1 MLGSTPVIFFTVFFN
16 HLYTFF
22 NKFRILKLANPLRE
36 KTVSSTTIKPRLK
49 RRNPKPQND
58 FLLGIAKATGGTIIG
73 LTLLTSSIVAGG
85 LVGLAISFRNLPDV
99 RVLKNYQPAETSY
112 IYDIKG
118 MLLASFHGEEH
129 RKTVPLD
136 EISPNLKRAVLAIED
151 SNFYT
156 HNGINPNSIV
166 RATLK
171 NYQSGSVVEGA
182 STLTMQL
189 VKNVFLNHERTI
201 TRKLA
206 EAVLAIRV
214 EQVFSK
220 EEILDMYLNNIYWG
234 HNNYGVQTAAES
246 YFSKSASELTLAEAA
261 TMAGIIQAPEVYS
274 PFNNYEITKE
284 RQAIVLN
291 RMRDLGWIT
300 TEEAE
305 AAKKE
310 PLFVGKP
317 QAWQTSKLP
326 YVTDAVKDELIKHF
340 GKDTIT
346 KGGIRVQTTI
356 DYDLQLQAEAI
367 VQKAHRNLRRWGVR
381 ADQVAL
387 VAIDP
392 RTHYVKAVVGGI
404 DYDKSQFNR
413 VLQSRRQPGSAFKP
427 FVYYTAFATGK
438 YTPYSSIPNYSK
450 GYRDGSGIYRPQN
463 YGGSHGG
470 GDVTIN
476 NALAQSLNIPAVV
489 LGQRIGLD
497 KVIEVCR
504 TLGIESPLQ
513 PVVSLPLGP
522 IGVTPMEMA
531 GAYATFANN
540 GWQSETTMIVQVADS
555 SGNILLDNTPQPK
568 LVLNE
573 WATASL
579 TNVLQGVING
589 GTASSADIG
598 RPAAGKTG
606 TTSSEKDVWFV
617 GYVPQL
623 STAVWIG
630 NDDFNRSLGSGVTG
644 GGYAAPIWKQF
655 MLTALKNEPVKY
667 FPAVSQF
674 QRPKP

>member
-1 MLGSTPVIFFTVFFN
+1 M
-16 HLYTFF
+16 
-22 NKFRILKLANPLRE
+22 
-36 KTVSSTTIKPRLK
+36 SSTTIKTKIK
-49 RRNPKPQND
+49 RKKPQPQKN
-58 FLLGIAKATGGTIIG
+58 FLAGVAKATGGTIIG
-73 LTLLTSSIVAGG
+73 LTLLTSSVIAGG

-99 RVLKNYQPAETSY
+99 RVLKNYTPAQTSY
-112 IYDIKG
+112 IYDVKG

-129 RKTVPLD
+129 RKSVPLN

-151 SNFYT
+151 SSFYT
-156 HNGINPNSIV
+156 HSGINPNSIA
-166 RATLK
+166 RATLV
-171 NYQSGSVVEGA
+171 NYKSGSVVEGA

-189 VKNVFLNHERTI
+189 VKNVFLTPQRTI
-201 TRKLA
+201 TRKLV

-234 HNNYGVQTAAES
+234 HNNYGAETAAES
-246 YFSKSASELTLAEAA
+246 YFNKSASELNLAEAA

-274 PFNNYEITKE
+274 PFNNYEITKR

-300 TEEAE
+300 PEEAE
-305 AAKKE
+305 EAKKA

-317 QAWQTSKLP
+317 RAWQTSKLP
-326 YVTDAVKDELIKHF
+326 YVTDAVKEELIKRF
-340 GKDTIT
+340 GNEAVT

-392 RTHYVKAVVGGI
+392 RTHFVKAVVGGI

-413 VLQSRRQPGSAFKP
+413 VLQSRRQPGSSFKP
-427 FVYYTAFATGK
+427 FVYYTAFASGK
-438 YTPYSSIPNYSK
+438 YSPYTTIANSSK
-450 GYRDGSGIYRPQN
+450 GFRDGTGSGKLYRPKN
-463 YGGSHGG
+463 YGGSLGG
-470 GDVTIN
+470 GSVTIN
-476 NALAQSLNIPAVV
+476 EALAKSLNIPAVV
-489 LGQRIGLD
+489 LGQKVGLD
-497 KVIEVCR
+497 KVIQVCR
-504 TLGIESPLQ
+504 ILGIESPLQ

-540 GWQSETTMIVQVADS
+540 GWQSDTTMIVQVVDS
-555 SGNILLDNTPQPK
+555 SGNLLLDNTPKPK

-579 TNVLQGVING
+579 TNVLQGVIKG

-630 NDDFNRSLGSGVTG
+630 NDDFNRSLGRGVTG

-655 MLTALKNEPVKY
+655 MQTALKNEPVKY
-667 FPAVSQF
+667 FPAVSTF
-674 QRPKP
+674 SRPKP